1 MNRAMRPVVIGL
13 ATVTFLG
20 ATAAGAYAA
29 VGSAATTTCTAIDAP
44 TAMNDL
50 PASADCGTPGGR
62 TGLARTAA
70 AVVSTTPLSTTPL
83 PFDHTNGDI
92 LVITKIDGTNDIAFG
107 GNFSLVYTPDGV
119 SHSTNDF
126 AVVDETTG
134 AIVYTGN
141 PRNGSSSDRYVR
153 SITSLNGV
161 IYAGGD
167 FTSWDGS
174 SRTHA
179 VRLTPTGNPAPAAFA
194 VASWNPAP
202 GSGIRGMAVD
212 SNAVYL
218 GVGGSSVRAV
228 NPTTGSTIWTKS
240 VSGGEIHAVFED
252 QGYIFVGGLFETYN
266 GVTQHG
272 LVKIQ
277 PSDGSLV
284 TAFNAHL
291 RADTNSGAD
300 GSFDGEEILA
310 MAAPPDPS
318 QLLVGC
324 GGHAPTAGTLSNETI
339 MLNFTTGARDW
350 THTNFGDGQAVAAV
364 GDTSVSGYHNNSST
378 AGNTSTP
385 NYFSVQLEDTNGA
398 VTTWDPGL
406 YGNQSNADGGNSG
419 VQAMYADPSAKTLF
433 LAGAFTHR
441 NGTSGTTYQSLIAY
455 SFGSGT
461 PPTVPGAPTN
471 VTATAGDTTATVS
484 WTAPVSNGGSPITS
498 YTVVASP
505 DDGTVTFTGATAASV
520 TGLTD
525 GQQYT
530 FTVVAN
536 NAQGPSAPSTPSNQ
550 VTPTAPTVPDPP
562 TNVTATAGDT
572 TASVSWTAPVSNGGS
587 PITGYTVVASPD
599 DGAVT
604 FTGATAASVTGLTDG
619 QQYTFTVVANNAQG
633 PSNPSTP
640 SNPVTPTAPT
650 VPDPPTNVTATAGDT
665 TAAVSWTAPVSNGG
679 SPITSYTVVASP
691 DDGTVTFT
699 GATAASVTG
708 LTDGQQYT
716 FTVVAN
722 NAQGPSNP
730 STPSNPV
737 TPSVP
742 VTPPGMS
749 NTAEGGAAGAA
760 VTVANSGGASG
771 NPFTFVDKGSG
782 ASIVYATAA
791 AAHGTLGYAVHGSSG
806 TSTFMGWN
814 GFSATSM
821 AIRFYFNPGPTL
833 PSKVI
838 RIADI
843 RNSTATAA
851 RVEYSASNQLF
862 IQNTAG
868 KTLTTFPHALQA
880 NTWYRIELTISVSS
894 SSATINAAY
903 YPADSTTPVDPP
915 YSTNTGN
922 TGTAN
927 ITQVSFGSPAS
938 ATWTGTSYFDDLAA
952 DPGST
957 AFIGPS

>member
-536 NAQGPSAPSTPSNQ
+536 NAQGPS
-550 VTPTAPTVPDPP
+550 
-562 TNVTATAGDT
+562 
-572 TASVSWTAPVSNGGS
+572 
-587 PITGYTVVASPD
+587 
-599 DGAVT
+599 
-604 FTGATAASVTGLTDG
+604 
-619 QQYTFTVVANNAQG
+619 
-633 PSNPSTP
+633 
-640 SNPVTPTAPT
+640 
-650 VPDPPTNVTATAGDT
+650 
-665 TAAVSWTAPVSNGG
+665 
-679 SPITSYTVVASP
+679 
-691 DDGTVTFT
+691 
-699 GATAASVTG
+699 
-708 LTDGQQYT
+708 
-716 FTVVAN
+716 
-722 NAQGPSNP
+722 NP

>member
-1 MNRAMRPVVIGL
+1 MHRAMRPVVIGL
-13 ATVTFLG
+13 ATATFLG

-50 PASADCGTPGGR
+50 PASADCGTTGAR

-70 AVVSTTPLSTTPL
+70 AVASTTPLSTTPL

-92 LVITKIDGTNDIAFG
+92 LAITNIDGTNDIAFG

-153 SITSLNGV
+153 SLTSLNGA

-174 SRTHA
+174 SRSHA

-194 VASWNPAP
+194 VASWNPSP
-202 GSGIRGMAVD
+202 GSTVRGMAAD
-212 SNAVYL
+212 DNAVYL
-218 GVGGSSVRAV
+218 GIGGSSVRAV
-228 NPTTGSTIWTKS
+228 NLTTGSTIWNKS
-240 VSGGEIHAVFED
+240 VSGGDVHSVFAD
-252 QGYIFVGGLFETYN
+252 QGYVFVGGLFETYD
-266 GVTQHG
+266 GVKQHG
-272 LVKIQ
+272 LVKVQ

-291 RADTNSGAD
+291 RADSGSGAD
-300 GSFDGEEILA
+300 GSFDGEEILS

-339 MLNFTTGARDW
+339 MLDFTTGARDW
-350 THTNFGDGQAVAAV
+350 THTNFGDGQAVGAV

-378 AGNTSTP
+378 AGDTSTP

-406 YGNQSNADGGNSG
+406 YGNQGNADGGNSG
-419 VQAMYADPSAKTLF
+419 VQAMYVDPVAKTLF
-433 LAGAFTHR
+433 IAGAFTHR
-441 NGTSGTTYQSLIAY
+441 NGTSGTTYQSLIAF
-455 SFGSGT
+455 SFGT
-461 PPTVPGAPTN
+461 AAPPTVPGA
-471 VTATAGDTTATVS
+471 
-484 WTAPVSNGGSPITS
+484 
-498 YTVVASP
+498 
-505 DDGTVTFTGATAASV
+505 
-520 TGLTD
+520 
-525 GQQYT
+525 
-530 FTVVAN
+530 
-536 NAQGPSAPSTPSNQ
+536 
-550 VTPTAPTVPDPP
+550 P

-587 PITGYTVVASPD
+587 PITSYTVTANPS
-599 DGAVT
+599 DGTVT
-604 FTGATAASVTGLTDG
+604 PTGATSASVTGLTDG
-619 QQYTFTVVANNAQG
+619 TTYTFTVIAKNAVG
-633 PSNPSTP
+633 LSNASAPSNQ
-640 SNPVTPTAPT
+640 VTPTAPT
-650 VPDPPTNVTATAGDT
+650 VPDPPTSVTATAGDT
-665 TAAVSWTAPVSNGG
+665 TASVSWTAPVSNGG
-679 SPITSYTVVASP
+679 SPITSYTVTP
-691 DDGTVTFT
+691 DPADGTVTPT
-699 GATAASVTG
+699 GATSASVTG
-708 LTDGQQYT
+708 LTDGTPYT
-716 FTVVAN
+716 FIVVAN
-722 NAQGPSNP
+722 NAEGPSNA
-730 STPSNPV
+730 SAPSNQV
-737 TPSVP
+737 TPTAP
-742 VTPPGMS
+742 TGPPGMS
-749 NTAEGGAAGAA
+749 NTAEGGTPGAA
-760 VTVANSGGASG
+760 LSTGNSGGASG
-771 NPFTFVDKGSG
+771 NAFSFVDKGSG
-782 ASIVYATAA
+782 ASLVFATAA

-821 AIRFYFNPGPTL
+821 AVRFYFNPGPTL
-833 PSKVI
+833 PGKVI
-838 RIADI
+838 RLADI
-843 RNSTATAA
+843 RNSSATAA

-868 KTLTTFPHALQA
+868 KTLTTFPDALQA

-903 YPADSTTPVDPP
+903 YPADSITPVDPA
-915 YSTNTGN
+915 YSTVTGN

-927 ITQVSFGSPAS
+927 ISQVSIGSPAS
-938 ATWTGTSYFDDLAA
+938 ATWTGTSYFDDL
-952 DPGST
+952 DVQPGST